1 MAPRLYHISENPNL
15 TVMTPRIP
23 SNKLVKA
30 GYENGTIGR
39 VCFAPTIDYAIA
51 AAPRGKAGEL
61 LYVYIPTS
69 VDKSAIYH
77 PTPQEVPDVTYTHE
91 VWYLKPV
98 TVKKVCVI
106 LVGDAYLEQR
116 FLGPDSYKQHF
127 ILRFQKYKRFK
138 NLPTE
143 QEQLEYFKTQPEYYS
158 YLKQKAND
166 KKRNAL
172 ISKVLTA
179 AAGVP
184 LLLLVGNK
192 LKNIVKENLTK
203 DSFGKSRRVLRVSD
217 AVKLDIITLKKT
229 RSEQY
234 PDGYEIYF
242 DVMHDKEKIGEV
254 KEIKRQNEK
263 TLGKRN
269 VSLGFWFKPGQD
281 KRALVAHIMK
291 RYFEYA

>member
-23 SNKLVKA
+23 NNRLVKA
-30 GYENGTIGR
+30 GFENGTIGR

-69 VDKSAIYH
+69 VDKNAIYH
-77 PTPQEVPDVTYTHE
+77 PTVNEVPDVTYTHE

-98 TVKKVCVI
+98 TVKKVGVI

-116 FLGPDSYKQHF
+116 FLGPDAYKEHF

-138 NLPTE
+138 NMPTKEE
-143 QEQLEYFKTQPEYYS
+143 QEEYFKSQPQYYK
-158 YLKQKAND
+158 YLQQKEKD
-166 KKRNAL
+166 KKHNSVV
-172 ISKVLTA
+172 SKVLAA

-192 LKNIVKENLTK
+192 LKAVAKEKFTN
-203 DSFGKSRRVLRVSD
+203 DSYGNMSRRLRVID
-217 AVKLDIITLKKT
+217 AVDLNLIRLRKTKT
-229 RSEQY
+229 RQSK
-234 PDGYEIYF
+234 DGYEISF
-242 DVMHDKEKIGEV
+242 DIMQGKEKVGEL
-254 KEIKRQNEK
+254 KESVNTKS
-263 TLGKRN
+263 RN
-269 VSLGFWFKPGQD
+269 IALGFWFKPGQD
-281 KRALVAHIMK
+281 KRALKAHIIK
-291 RYFEYA
+291 HYFSHVSF

>member
-98 TVKKVCVI
+98 TVKKVGVI

-127 ILRFQKYKRFK
+127 ILRFQKFKRFK
-138 NLPTE
+138 NMPTE

-166 KKRNAL
+166 KKRNAI

-203 DSFGKSRRVLRVSD
+203 DSFCNTQRRLRIID
-217 AVKLDIITLKKT
+217 AVDLNLIRLVKSKANQL
-229 RSEQY
+229 
-234 PDGYEIYF
+234 PNGYEITF
-242 DVMHDKEKIGEV
+242 DIVQGKEKVGIL
-254 KEIKRQNEK
+254 KEKVQN
-263 TLGKRN
+263 RDI
-269 VSLGFWFKPGQD
+269 SLGFLFKPGQD
-281 KRALVAHIMK
+281 KRALIAHIIK
-291 RYFEYA
+291 HYFSHVKF